1 MSDILIVKKRQPKS
15 KKDMSATFVQ
25 MEKIIDDKLANQ
37 KVFMPILLTVV
48 TSVIA
53 FLFVHNL
60 GDDVN
65 TIQMYFMVFCYALLC
80 FAILVISLFGQSDYD
95 AKVKK
100 TKKAFQPHKL
110 SSYCYLSDEE
120 YLRKLKKYAG
130 RSLTYE
136 EILSAKCIKQKINE
150 YAFKKGCLNIA
161 LGIVLAG
168 VLILGI
174 VCLVGVFVLP
184 TLPQYSGGTT

>member
-1 MSDILIVKKRQPKS
+1 MSDVLILKKRQPKS
-15 KKDMSATFVQ
+15 KKDMSATLIQ
-25 MEKIIDDKLANQ
+25 MEKIIDDKLASQ
-37 KVFMPILLTVV
+37 KVFMPILFTVV

-53 FLFVHNL
+53 FLFVTNL
-60 GDDVN
+60 GNDVN
-65 TIQMYFMVFCYALLC
+65 TIQMYLMVFIYALLC
-80 FAILVISLFGQSDYD
+80 FAILIVSLFGKSDYD

-100 TKKAFQPHKL
+100 TKKSFQPHKL

>member
-1 MSDILIVKKRQPKS
+1 MKISITKKPKS
-15 KKDMSATFVQ
+15 KKDVSTTLNQ

-37 KVFMPILLTVV
+37 KVFIPILLTVV

-60 GDDVN
+60 GDDVI
-65 TIQMYFMVFCYALLC
+65 TIQMYFLVFCYALLC
-80 FAILVISLFGQSDYD
+80 FAILVVSLFGQSDYD

-100 TKKAFQPHKL
+100 TRKNFQPYKL
-110 SSYCYLSDEE
+110 SSYCYLSDSE
-120 YLRKLKKYAG
+120 YMCKLAKYAG

-136 EILSAKCIKQKINE
+136 EALSAKCIKQKINE
-150 YAFKKGCLNIA
+150 YAFKKDCLNIA

-168 VLILGI
+168 ALILGI
-174 VCLVGVFVLP
+174 VCLIVVFVLP

>member
-1 MSDILIVKKRQPKS
+1 MNTILIPQKRQPKS
-15 KKDMSATFVQ
+15 KKAIDTMLKQ
-25 MEKIIDDKLANQ
+25 IEKIVDDKLATQ
-37 KVFMPILLTVV
+37 KVFTPILLTVV

-60 GDDVN
+60 GGDVN
-65 TIQMYFMVFCYALLC
+65 TIQMNFMVFGYALLC
-80 FAILVISLFGQSDYD
+80 FTILIISLFGQSDYD

-100 TKKAFQPHKL
+100 TKKTFQPHRL

-120 YLRKLKKYAG
+120 YMCKLIKYAG

-136 EILSAKCIKQKINE
+136 ETLSAKCIKQKINE
-150 YAFKKGCLNIA
+150 YAVKKGWLNIA

-168 VLILGI
+168 VLLLGI
-174 VCLVGVFVLP
+174 VCLVGVFALP
-184 TLPQYSGGTT
+184 TLPQYGGGTT